1 VSMLDED
8 GAVDEWLAAATGVDV
23 EQVHRER
30 EEGERRRIFVADELI
45 EAGYTGSA
53 LLDGVMRL
61 TGLDEAEAR
70 ALIERR
76 EKDRE

>member
-1 VSMLDED
+1 VSVLDDDE
-8 GAVDEWLAAATGVDV
+8 AVDAWLAAASGINV

-30 EEGERRRIFVADELI
+30 EEGERRRTFVADELI
-45 EAGYTGSA
+45 EAGFTGPA

-61 TGLDEAEAR
+61 TGLDEAAAR

-76 EKDRE
+76 AKESP

>member
-8 GAVDEWLAAATGVDV
+8 GVDEWLAAATGTDV

-30 EEGERRRIFVADELI
+30 EEGERRRNFVADELI
-45 EAGYTGSA
+45 EAGFTGPA

-61 TGLDEAEAR
+61 TGLDEPGAR
-70 ALIERR
+70 ALIARR
-76 EKDRE
+76 SQASS

>member
-1 VSMLDED
+1 MSVLDDDE
-8 GAVDEWLAAATGVDV
+8 AVDEWLAAATGVDV

-30 EEGERRRIFVADELI
+30 EEGERRRTFVADELI
-45 EAGYTGSA
+45 EAGFTGPA

-76 EKDRE
+76 SKEKP

>member
-1 VSMLDED
+1 VSALDDD
-8 GAVDEWLAAATGVDV
+8 GAVDEWLAAATGTDL

-30 EEGERRRIFVADELI
+30 EEGERRRNFVADELI
-45 EAGYTGSA
+45 EAGFTGHA

-70 ALIERR
+70 ALIAERAQR
-76 EKDRE
+76 SS

>member
-1 VSMLDED
+1 MSALDDDE
-8 GAVDEWLAAATGVDV
+8 AVDEWLAAATGVDV

-30 EEGERRRIFVADELI
+30 EEGERRRNFVADELI
-45 EAGYTGSA
+45 EAGYTGPT

-70 ALIERR
+70 ALISRR
-76 EKDRE
+76 TKEAP

>member
-1 VSMLDED
+1 VSALDDDE
-8 GAVDEWLAAATGVDV
+8 AVDEWLAAATGVDV

-30 EEGERRRIFVADELI
+30 EEGERRRNFVADELI
-45 EAGYTGSA
+45 EAGYTGPT

-70 ALIERR
+70 ALISRR
-76 EKDRE
+76 TKEAP

>member
-1 VSMLDED
+1 VSVLDDDE
-8 GAVDEWLAAATGVDV
+8 AVDEWLAAATGVDV

-45 EAGYTGSA
+45 EAGFTGPP

-76 EKDRE
+76 SEEKA

>member
-1 VSMLDED
+1 MSALDD
-8 GAVDEWLAAATGVDV
+8 DAAVDEWLAAATGVDV
-23 EQVHRER
+23 DQVHRER

-45 EAGYTGSA
+45 EAGYTGPA

-70 ALIERR
+70 ALIARR
-76 EKDRE
+76 EKESA